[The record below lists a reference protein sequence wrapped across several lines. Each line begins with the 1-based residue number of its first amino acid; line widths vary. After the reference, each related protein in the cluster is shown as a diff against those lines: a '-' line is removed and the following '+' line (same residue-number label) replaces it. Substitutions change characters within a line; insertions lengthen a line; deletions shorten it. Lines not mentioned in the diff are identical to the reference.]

1 MSYNKTGKVGAVLV
15 MGGGIGGIQAS
26 LDLANSGFQVYLT
39 EKKPAIGGTK
49 AQLDKTFPTND
60 CAMCIL
66 APKLVEVAR
75 HPNIEVITN
84 ADLEK
89 VEGKAGDFRVILSKR
104 PKYVDEDRCTG
115 CGSCSL
121 KCPVEIPDEYNAGMS
136 GIKNIHIPFAQAVP
150 AVAIINREKCLYF
163 TKGKCRICDK
173 VCEAKAVDFE
183 QKSVKLKLR
192 VGSIILTPGFRTF
205 DPQEKRSEYGYKRF
219 TNVIT
224 SIEFERLI
232 CASGPTFGEILR
244 LSDHQPP
251 KRIAFIQCVGSRDD
265 AIGNDYCS
273 AVCCMYAT
281 KHAVIAREHLPGAYF
296 QIFFLDVRTF
306 GKGSEEYYEKTR
318 KEGTEYTRCRI
329 SGIEETLDSNLNIEY
344 VDENGQMKNKEF
356 DLVVLSVGMEPP
368 EDIEKIARILNI
380 QLNRYNFCATPA
392 LSPLETGKEGIY
404 VAGAFSGPKDI
415 PDTIAGASGAA
426 ALASGLLSSERGKLI
441 KTKEYPKEP
450 ALPREEEPRVGVFV
464 CHCGINIAGVVD
476 VGSVTK
482 YARTQKSV
490 AYAEENLYTCSQDT
504 QEKMKQII
512 KEHRLNR
519 VVVAACTPRTHEP
532 LFQDT
537 IKEAGLNP
545 YLFEMANIRD
555 QCSWVHMHEKEKATK
570 KAQDLVEMAV
580 AKARLLRPLQTI
592 PQQVNHSALVI
603 GGGLSGMTAALR
615 IADNGYEVHL
625 IETEADLGGELRK
638 VHYLLTGE
646 DPQAFLR
653 KIIHRV
659 TTDPRIKVYTRAQI
673 TDIGGY
679 VGNFNIKIRHNQRGK
694 RLKSGIIV
702 VATGGRKYVPQEY
715 LYGRDPRVITQSE
728 LEERIADHQLA
739 AKKIVM
745 IQCVGS
751 RNEERRYCSRICC
764 AEAIKNAL
772 KIKEIDPS
780 IEVYILYKD
789 IRTYAFKEDYYRK
802 ARKEGILFLRYDD
815 EHKPEVTVKM
825 GKLQVIT
832 PDVLLGEQ
840 LVLQPDLAVLN
851 VAIVPYPNEELAN
864 MLKVPR
870 TEDGFFLE
878 AHIKLRPLDFATE
891 GIFLC
896 GLAHSPKFIE
906 ESISQAS
913 GVAARAA
920 TILSKDYVEA
930 EGIVAAVDEVRCREC
945 EKCIEVCEFN
955 AIEMKKNEA
964 GALVARI
971 NPIVCKGCGVCSVVC
986 HSGAI
991 TPMHYTND
999 QIVSM
1004 LEAALVNEAK

>member
-1 MSYNKTGKVGAVLV
+1 MSDNNKVGSVLV

-26 LDLANSGFQVYLT
+26 LDLANSGFQVYLS
-39 EKKPAIGGTK
+39 EKKPAIGGAK

-75 HPNIEVITN
+75 HPNIQVLTN
-84 ADLEK
+84 VDLK
-89 VEGKAGDFRVILSKR
+89 KAEGKAGDFRIILNKR
-104 PKYVDEDRCTG
+104 PRYVDEDKCTG

-121 KCPVEIPDEYNAGMS
+121 RCPVEIVDEYNAGMS
-136 GIKNIHIPFAQAVP
+136 RIKNIHIPFAQAVP
-150 AVAIINREKCLYF
+150 AVAVIKREKCLYF
-163 TKGKCRICDK
+163 TKGKCRICEK

-183 QKSVKLKLR
+183 QELVELELR
-192 VGSIILTPGFRTF
+192 VGSIILTPGFTPF
-205 DPQEKRSEYGYKRF
+205 NPQKKRSEYGYRRF
-219 TNVIT
+219 SNVIT

-244 LSDHQPP
+244 PSDHQEP

-281 KHAVIAREHLPGAYF
+281 KHVVIAREHLPGAYF

-306 GKGSEEYYEKTR
+306 GKGSEQYYEKAR
-318 KEGTEYTRCRI
+318 QSGTEYTRCRI
-329 SGIEETLDSNLNIEY
+329 SGIEEKQGSNLNIEY
-344 VDENGQMKNKEF
+344 VDENGRMKNKEF

-368 EDIEKIARILNI
+368 EDSEKIARILDI
-380 QLNRYNFCATPA
+380 KLNRYNFCATST
-392 LSPLETGKEGIY
+392 LSPLETSKEGIY
-404 VAGAFSGPKDI
+404 VSGAFSGPKDI

-426 ALASGLLSSERGKLI
+426 ALAAGLLSSERGKLV
-441 KTKEYPKEP
+441 KTKEYPQEL
-450 ALPREEEPRVGVFV
+450 ALSREEEPRVGVFV

-476 VGSVTK
+476 VDAVTK
-482 YARTQKSV
+482 STTALKSV
-490 AYAEENLYTCSQDT
+490 VYAEHDLYICSQDT
-504 QEKMKQII
+504 QEKMKQAI

-555 QCSWVHMHEKEKATK
+555 QCSWVHMYEKKKATK
-570 KAQDLVEMAV
+570 KAQDLVKMAV

-592 PQQVNHSALVI
+592 PQQVNYSALVI
-603 GGGLSGMTAALR
+603 GGGLAGITAALR
-615 IADNGYEVHL
+615 IAEHGYEVHL
-625 IETEADLGGELRK
+625 VEKEADLGGELRR
-638 VHYLLTGE
+638 VHYLLTQE
-646 DPQAFLR
+646 DPQAFLG
-653 KIIHRV
+653 KITHQVI
-659 TTDPRIKVYTRAQI
+659 TNPRIKVYTGAQI
-673 TDIGGY
+673 TSIGGY
-679 VGNFNIKIRHNQRGK
+679 VGNFDIEVRHNQSEK
-694 RLKSGIIV
+694 RLKCGVIV
-702 VATGGRKYVPQEY
+702 VATGGRKYVPREY
-715 LYGRDPRVITQSE
+715 HYGRDPRVITQSE
-728 LEERIADHQLA
+728 LEERIAHRQLEA
-739 AKKIVM
+739 RKIVM

-772 KIKEIDPS
+772 KLKELDPLA
-780 IEVYILYKD
+780 EVYILYKD
-789 IRTYAFKEDYYRK
+789 IRTYGFKEDYYQK

-815 EHKPEVTVKM
+815 EHKPVVGVK
-825 GKLQVIT
+825 GKKLQVTT
-832 PDVLLGEQ
+832 PDLLLGER
-840 LVLQPDLAVLN
+840 LVLQPDLVVLN
-851 VAIVPYPNEELAN
+851 VAIVPHSNEELAN

-870 TEDGFFLE
+870 SEEGFFLE

-891 GIFLC
+891 GIFVC

-913 GVAARAA
+913 GAAARAA
-920 TILSKDYVEA
+920 TILSKDYIEA
-930 EGIVAAVDEVRCREC
+930 EGIVAVVEETRCREC
-945 EKCIEVCEFN
+945 GKCVDVCEFN

-971 NPIVCKGCGVCSVVC
+971 NAIICKGCGSCSVVC
-986 HSGAI
+986 PSGAI
-991 TPMHYTND
+991 TSMHYTND

-1004 LEAALVNEAK
+1004 LEAALVE